1 MTNDLINLDERTTSA
16 LTETTNVGYLT
27 PLKKELEDLKKEI
40 GQTDVSQNFQYE
52 LLKNTCRTKL
62 SD

>member
-40 GQTDVSQNFQYE
+40 GQTDVSQIFNISHFQKE
-52 LLKNTCRTKL
+52 MFVER
-62 SD
+62 S